1 MGLPLVPHMR
11 GSTEDIFLPA
21 PQRLLAK
28 SPAIPKF
35 CPSPAYLPAKSIH
48 ISANHPKKKPDN
60 DDDNSINTSDKKDP
74 LMCLL
79 H

>member
-48 ISANHPKKKPDN
+48 ISANHPKKK
-60 DDDNSINTSDKKDP
+60 TR
-74 LMCLL
+74 
-79 H
+79 